1 MRSLNE
7 VTIMGNLGKDP
18 ELRHT
23 QGGTA
28 VATLNIATSRAW
40 TKDGVKHEETE
51 WHRVVVWG
59 KAAEATAEHKKKGD
73 QILVKG
79 YLRTQK
85 YTDAKGIDRWS
96 TEIVAGDWQ
105 RGGVI
110 FTGRGDGRT
119 SGAPPHPAEGP
130 DPTQGGGGYIPG
142 DPGDDDIPF

>member
-7 VTIMGNLGKDP
+7 VTIMGNLGRDP

-28 VATLNIATSRAW
+28 VCTLSIATTRTW
-40 TKDGVKHEETE
+40 TKDGEKHEETE

-59 KAAEATAEHKKKGD
+59 KAAEATAQHKKKGD
-73 QILVKG
+73 QLLVKG
-79 YLRTQK
+79 YLRTREWEDK
-85 YTDAKGIDRWS
+85 EKVKRYS
-96 TEIVAGDWQ
+96 VEIIAGDWQ

-110 FTGRGDGRT
+110 FTGKGDGGGGR
-119 SGAPPHPAEGP
+119 SAPHPADGP
-130 DPTQGGGGYIPG
+130 DPTTGGGYIPG